1 MKFLYRAFKQEC
13 PNGII
18 DEETFKEVYENIFP
32 LGDASKYA
40 SLVFKCIDKEDTGTD
55 LRKNQSIKVK
65 ELKLESEAGY
75 FSFQGQ
81 TFVST
86 QQAVSEKFLMLANFV
101 DWSQPQGVQRT
112 ASKLF

>member
-1 MKFLYRAFKQEC
+1 MPPSTRVLSSNALTKRIQVRISE
-13 PNGII
+13 
-18 DEETFKEVYENIFP
+18 
-32 LGDASKYA
+32 
-40 SLVFKCIDKEDTGTD
+40 
-55 LRKNQSIKVK
+55 KNQSIKVK
-65 ELKLESEAGY
+65 EYKLESEAGY